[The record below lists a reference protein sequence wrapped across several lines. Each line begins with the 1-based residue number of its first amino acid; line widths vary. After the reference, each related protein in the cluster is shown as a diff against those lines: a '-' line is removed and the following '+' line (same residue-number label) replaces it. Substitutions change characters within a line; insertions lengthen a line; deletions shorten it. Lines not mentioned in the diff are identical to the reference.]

1 MTKDEKLHYVYIKD
15 MNKLLSKQ
23 LRTKNKGRKHLC
35 LACLNCFTSERVLN
49 DHQQLCLAVNGT
61 QAAVYEEGIIRFK
74 HFENLVRCP
83 FRIYA
88 DTECFTKYTNFKIG
102 DKTTVYQKHIPNTI
116 GCELVCTDDRFS
128 LPPKIFTGSNCIRKL
143 IEWLIKTKKYCEN
156 ILKEHF

>member
-61 QAAVYEEGIIRFK
+61 QAAVYEEG
-74 HFENLVRCP
+74 LLGL
-83 FRIYA
+83 
-88 DTECFTKYTNFKIG
+88 KI
-102 DKTTVYQKHIPNTI
+102 
-116 GCELVCTDDRFS
+116 L
-128 LPPKIFTGSNCIRKL
+128 KILCDVPLEFMQILNAL
-143 IEWLIKTKKYCEN
+143 QN
-156 ILKEHF
+156 ILILI